1 MAMRPSEI
9 RHSIDTF
16 GVTRTA
22 FDLALRAIN
31 RVVLFRVLRGV
42 VIERADQRFL
52 QCDERY
58 RFGRLE
64 EPALRKFAT
73 RPEYELSDE
82 FLREAFA
89 RGDEC
94 YGFLD
99 DQVLAAYG
107 WYARRPTPLD
117 LPALT
122 LHFSDQYIY
131 MYKGFT
137 HPAHR
142 GQRLHATGMTKA
154 LALYLSH
161 GYRGLVS
168 CVEAANFGSLRSCYR
183 MGYADFGTIAIL
195 GLGGRCLVCASAG
208 CRPYDFRVEWSRSA
222 LADGQTSSLAS
233 PGTTAS
239 SRSP

>member
-1 MAMRPSEI
+1 MAMRSSEI
-9 RHSIDTF
+9 RRSIDTF

-42 VIERADQRFL
+42 AIERADQRFL
-52 QCDERY
+52 RCDERY

-94 YGFLD
+94 YGF
-99 DQVLAAYG
+99 
-107 WYARRPTPLD
+107 
-117 LPALT
+117 
-122 LHFSDQYIY
+122 FSDQYIY

-168 CVEAANFGSLRSCYR
+168 CVEATNFGSLRSCYR

-208 CRPYDFRVEWSRSA
+208 CRPSDFRVEWSRSA